1 LSAVR
6 ATEWPVQADDGHR
19 WILQARIPATP
30 GASLLWLP
38 AMGIA
43 ARHYLPFA
51 EALAKHGVAVFVH
64 EWRGNGASS
73 LRASR
78 VQDWGYREL
87 LTLDLPASEAAMAEA
102 VADVMPRILGGHSL
116 GGQIA
121 ACRLALSPVSAQTLW
136 LVATGSPYWR
146 TFPPPI
152 RYGLPLVYRFLPWL
166 AQARG
171 ALPGRWVRF
180 AGNES
185 RGVISDWAR
194 SALSGRYA
202 AARLDIDL
210 EARLAEIEVPV
221 RAALLADDWLAPESS
236 LRFLLSKLPRS
247 RTQLTT
253 LDASSLGTLADHFAW
268 MKTPD
273 AVAGFLTST

>member
-1 LSAVR
+1 MSAVG
-6 ATEWPVQADDGHR
+6 ATELPVQAGDGHR
-19 WILQARIPATP
+19 WVLQARIPTAP
-30 GASLLWLP
+30 IASLLWLP

-78 VQDWGYREL
+78 MQDWGYREL
-87 LTLDLPASEAAMAEA
+87 LTLDLPASEAVMAEA
-102 VADVMPRILGGHSL
+102 VALVAPRLLGGHSL

-121 ACRLALSPVSAQTLW
+121 ACRLALSPGSAQALW

-146 TFPPPI
+146 AFPPPI

-166 AQARG
+166 AQTRG

-185 RGVISDWAR
+185 RGVIGDWAR
-194 SALSGRYA
+194 SALSGRYV
-202 AARLDIDL
+202 AARLDVDL
-210 EARLAEIEVPV
+210 EARLAEIKVPV
-221 RAALLADDWLAPESS
+221 RAAMLSDDWLAPESS

-247 RTQLTT
+247 QTRLTT
-253 LDASSLGTLADHFAW
+253 LDASALGTSADHFAW
-268 MKTPD
+268 MKASD
-273 AVAGFLTST
+273 AVAGFLASV

>member
-1 LSAVR
+1 LSTVR
-6 ATEWPVQADDGHR
+6 AIELPAQAGDGHR
-19 WILQARIPATP
+19 WMLQARIPDVPT
-30 GASLLWLP
+30 ASLLWLP

-51 EALAKHGVAVFVH
+51 DALANRGVAVFVH

-73 LRASR
+73 LRAGR
-78 VQDWGYREL
+78 MQDWGYREL
-87 LTLDLPASEAAMAEA
+87 LTLDLPASEAAIAES
-102 VADVMPRILGGHSL
+102 VARVTPRILGGHSL

-121 ACRLALSPVSAQTLW
+121 ACRLALSPDRAQALW

-146 TFPPPI
+146 AFPPPI

-166 AQARG
+166 AQTRG

-185 RGVISDWAR
+185 RSVIGDWAR

-202 AARLDIDL
+202 AAQLDI
-210 EARLAEIEVPV
+210 EARLAEIETQV
-221 RAALLADDWLAPESS
+221 RVVMLADDWLAPASS

-247 RTQLTT
+247 QAQVAT
-253 LDASSLGTLADHFAW
+253 LDASALGTSADHFAW
-268 MKTPD
+268 MKAPD
-273 AVAGFLTST
+273 AVAGFLTAA

>member
-1 LSAVR
+1 MSAVR
-6 ATEWPVQADDGHR
+6 ATEWPVQAGDGHR
-19 WILQARIPATP
+19 WILQARMPDVPT
-30 GASLLWLP
+30 ASLLWLP

-51 EALAKHGVAVFVH
+51 EALAKRGVAVFVH

-78 VQDWGYREL
+78 TQDWGYREL

-121 ACRLALSPVSAQTLW
+121 ACRLALSPGSARALW

-146 TFPPPI
+146 AFPPPT

-166 AQARG
+166 AQTRG

-185 RGVISDWAR
+185 RGVIADWAR

-247 RTQLTT
+247 QTRLTT
-253 LDASSLGTLADHFAW
+253 LGASSLGTLADHFAW

-273 AVAGFLTST
+273 AVAGFLTSA